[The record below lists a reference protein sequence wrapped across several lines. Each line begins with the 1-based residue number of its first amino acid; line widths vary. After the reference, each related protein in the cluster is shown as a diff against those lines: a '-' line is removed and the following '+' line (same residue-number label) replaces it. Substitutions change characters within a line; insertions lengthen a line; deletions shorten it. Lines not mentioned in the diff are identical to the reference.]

1 MKLNNRLTGR
11 RIGAAAVVAAV
22 ITWGGLAFAPAASAA
37 PTVASAAPTV
47 ASATTLS
54 TAHSVTHSTAVRPR
68 TADACIQWLN
78 FVDYPVGTA
87 RAIACQ
93 VAALG
98 LPNPATAIL
107 LCTAALVVTGVDHAN
122 AFFACSLGSV
132 PG

>member
-11 RIGAAAVVAAV
+11 RIVAAAALAAV
-22 ITWGGLAFAPAASAA
+22 ITGGGLALAPA
-37 PTVASAAPTV
+37 ASAAPTV

-54 TAHSVTHSTAVRPR
+54 TAHSATHSAAVQRR

-87 RAIACQ
+87 RVVACQ

-98 LPNPATAIL
+98 LPNTQTAVL
-107 LCTAALVVTGVDHAN
+107 LCTGALIATRVDSVN

>member
-11 RIGAAAVVAAV
+11 RIGAAAVLAAV
-22 ITWGGLAFAPAASAA
+22 ITCGGLALAPA
-37 PTVASAAPTV
+37 ASAAPTV

-54 TAHSVTHSTAVRPR
+54 TAPSATHSAAVHPR

-87 RAIACQ
+87 RAVACQ

-98 LPNPATAIL
+98 FPNPATAIL
-107 LCTAALVVTGVDHAN
+107 LCTAALVATRVDHAN